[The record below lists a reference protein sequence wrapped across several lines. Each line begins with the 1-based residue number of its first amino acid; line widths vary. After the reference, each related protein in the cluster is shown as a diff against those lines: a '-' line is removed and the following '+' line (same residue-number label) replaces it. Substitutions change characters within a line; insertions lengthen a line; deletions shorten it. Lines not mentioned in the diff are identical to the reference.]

1 MTAYWK
7 GQDTVVT
14 VLHYKIVVE
23 EIVVPAKR
31 LEDFNRQALNDVI
44 DPSDFLTT
52 KNNKFQK
59 WESLS
64 VSQVANA
71 RHLVNEFGEGYVA
84 FKGDV
89 TSGSDDLFPCHSDA
103 WSNSPFDPIPFANND
118 YFESF
123 SGECCKDA
131 QLEA

>member
-23 EIVVPAKR
+23 EIIVPAKR
-31 LEDFNRQALNDVI
+31 LEDFNKQALNDVI

-52 KNNKFQK
+52 KNNKFQE

-64 VSQVANA
+64 
-71 RHLVNEFGEGYVA
+71 
-84 FKGDV
+84 
-89 TSGSDDLFPCHSDA
+89 
-103 WSNSPFDPIPFANND
+103 
-118 YFESF
+118 
-123 SGECCKDA
+123 
-131 QLEA
+131 